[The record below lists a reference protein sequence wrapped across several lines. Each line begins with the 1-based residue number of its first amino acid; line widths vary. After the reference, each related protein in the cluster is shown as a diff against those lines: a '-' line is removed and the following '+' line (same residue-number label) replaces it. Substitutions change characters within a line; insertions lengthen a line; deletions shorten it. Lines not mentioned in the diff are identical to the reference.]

1 MNNESFTDLM
11 EPSAPAVEHNELV
24 IELSE
29 SQERDLQQAGITLVD
44 GNYYLYQHFSSR
56 EFSEV
61 YVRCSKGL
69 LIGQSE
75 SMFHLIKFVI

>member
-1 MNNESFTDLM
+1 MNPETFNDLM
-11 EPSAPAVEHNELV
+11 EPQAPAVEHNDLI

-29 SQERDLQQAGITLVD
+29 SQERDLQMAGITMID
-44 GNYYLYQHFSSR
+44 GNYYLSQHFSSS

-61 YVRCSKGL
+61 YVRCSNGL

-75 SMFHLIKFVI
+75 RMFHLIKFVV